1 MPLSPSAAS
10 LRAGAFSRICAA
22 ASHMSEGKAFSFLCH
37 HLGMPRSA
45 WGAQSVAAE
54 VCSQHKG
61 RGSKG
66 QAPCLQ
72 ASIKN
77 ILRGIFS
84 PQVKANNCRAQ
95 KAHCSSRSWFNG
107 IWGLLCESGMEV
119 DELTGVQVSQGSL
132 EGLHSSKTE
141 QGWLSTMGVQT

>member
-1 MPLSPSAAS
+1 MPLSPNAAS
-10 LRAGAFSRICAA
+10 LRAGALSRLCAA

-37 HLGMPRSA
+37 HLGMPRSPR
-45 WGAQSVAAE
+45 GAESVAGE
-54 VCSQHKG
+54 VCSLHKG

-66 QAPCLQ
+66 QAASLQ

-77 ILRGIFS
+77 ILRGFYF

-95 KAHCSSRSWFNG
+95 KAHCSMRSWFNG
-107 IWGLLCESGMEV
+107 IWGLLCESGIEV
-119 DELTGVQVSQGSL
+119 DELTHVQVSQGSL
-132 EGLHSSKTE
+132 DRLHSSKTE